1 MSWMRTD
8 RWRAR
13 TILPPP
19 VWVGDG
25 GRGSCQGRTAAS
37 RRETPPPSPH
47 PQGEGEKVAGPAP

>member
-13 TILPPP
+13 TILPLPL
-19 VWVGDG
+19 
-25 GRGSCQGRTAAS
+25 
-37 RRETPPPSPH
+37 